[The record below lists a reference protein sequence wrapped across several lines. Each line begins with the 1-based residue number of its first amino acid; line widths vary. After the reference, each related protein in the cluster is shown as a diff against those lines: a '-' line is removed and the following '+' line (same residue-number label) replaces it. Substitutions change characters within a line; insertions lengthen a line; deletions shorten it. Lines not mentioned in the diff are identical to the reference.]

1 MCKCVGDRE
10 RKGQGYD
17 NNDIQVHL
25 GACPDFIT
33 ALFKCN
39 TTLIFFLICL
49 SFTPVT
55 CVINV
60 KQVKRRFD

>member
-1 MCKCVGDRE
+1 VCGAGKSRE
-10 RKGQGYD
+10 KKGQGYN

-25 GACPDFIT
+25 GTCLDLIT
-33 ALFKCN
+33 ALFKHY
-39 TTLIFFLICL
+39 TAHFFLTSL